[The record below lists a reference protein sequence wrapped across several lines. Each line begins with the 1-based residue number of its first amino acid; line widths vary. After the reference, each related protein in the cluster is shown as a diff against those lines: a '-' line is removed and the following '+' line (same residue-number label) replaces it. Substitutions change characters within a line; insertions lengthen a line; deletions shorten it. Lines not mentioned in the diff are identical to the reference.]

1 MDIDQQD
8 IAVDGAQR
16 LDLVADRAQLLVVAV
31 RGLAVGDVED
41 HGRETFGVGRA
52 GSPAGGYVPHAAQC
66 LAHRRL
72 PGRQGLDPRRC
83 GNLPQGDAAVGKPV
97 FDHLR
102 VHRHLLCREGADR
115 HQILASG
122 QQRAYLVV
130 TRITDHGDVVI
141 VAYAVAAAC
150 PFDELEQ
157 QVVGDGCNRFG
168 LGHAASPEE
177 DAFGHRPRAVYGQ
190 DECRAVVACDALCI
204 HVASI

>member
-1 MDIDQQD
+1 MAKDKYYGKTLRKNFARHEEVMAMPDLLEIQKKSYKWFLDTGLREVFADVASITDYAGNLELSFIDYSMDEKPKY
-8 IAVDGAQR
+8 
-16 LDLVADRAQLLVVAV
+16 
-31 RGLAVGDVED
+31 DVEECKARD
-41 HGRETFGVGRA
+41 AT
-52 GSPAGGYVPHAAQC
+52 YAA
-66 LAHRRL
+66 
-72 PGRQGLDPRRC
+72 PMK
-83 GNLPQGDAAVGKPV
+83 V
-97 FDHLR
+97 R
-102 VHRHLLCREGADR
+102 VHRHLLCRQGADR

-130 TRITDHGDVVI
+130 ARIADHGDVVI